1 VINPCHEFSVIAGV
15 TDTGNKFVHC
25 DNTCKQLS
33 QVAISPAI
41 IYLLLQW
48 LGCVGFLWTRLF
60 MAVQIKL
67 MAAMSDISSQR
78 YRRFGLK

>member
-15 TDTGNKFVHC
+15 IDTGNKFVNG

-33 QVAISPAI
+33 PVAISPAV

-48 LGCVGFLWTRLF
+48 LGCVGFLWTPLF
-60 MAVQIKL
+60 MAVKIKL
-67 MAAMSDISSQR
+67 MAAVSDSSQR

>member
-15 TDTGNKFVHC
+15 IDTGNKFVNG
-25 DNTCKQLS
+25 DNTCKHLS
-33 QVAISPAI
+33 PVAISPAI

-48 LGCVGFLWTRLF
+48 LGCLGFLWARLF

-67 MAAMSDISSQR
+67 MAAMSDISSHR
-78 YRRFGLK
+78 YRRFSLK